1 MVLFL
6 GCVVADP
13 EVEEVEVVLGIEAS
27 NGIGISRS
35 VRDLGRGARED
46 GRNRAV
52 PPSGRPSG
60 PCAARRRGSTGSDGW
75 HTSR

>member
-6 GCVVADP
+6 GCDGADP

-35 VRDLGRGARED
+35 VRDLGRGDRED
-46 GRNRAV
+46 GAIVRSPQRSAQRAL
-52 PPSGRPSG
+52 
-60 PCAARRRGSTGSDGW
+60 RRVAPR
-75 HTSR
+75 